1 MNSLCGTEGILINL
15 KIYYFAEVAVE
26 SMKGESAKQR
36 NRFTRNDFY
45 SRNEAHRRDQN
56 STGKTP
62 LVSFCIGHVWMG
74 VLVLV

>member
-36 NRFTRNDFY
+36 NPTRLID
-45 SRNEAHRRDQN
+45 A
-56 STGKTP
+56 TKTP
-62 LVSFCIGHVWMG
+62 PGRLRSFPSALGMFGWGC
-74 VLVLV
+74 